1 MEKFSFDIDVRKKVK
16 VEANSLE
23 EAIELAKKEFLKTIK
38 DYNFNI
44 ISYKNES
51 EWEKDIINNCREE
64 VIDYIDDKI
73 YDLAES
79 HLECWKDKYFG
90 KTESQIL
97 YDLDRNHDFDIEAD
111 SIENKIGF
119 KLDYPEYKY
128 LKESLKEALLKLI
141 FCC

>member
-51 EWEKDIINNCREE
+51 EWEKDVINNCREE
-64 VIDYIDDKI
+64 VVECIDDNI
-73 YDLAES
+73 YDLAEA
-79 HLECWKDKYFG
+79 HLECWKDRYFG

-128 LKESLKEALLKLI
+128 LKESLKKALLKVI
-141 FCC
+141 FYY